1 MNISSLRSPV
11 VQCKLAG
18 AMRHAVAATFIDTPV
33 NRETGSYD
41 VCKKHFGATVYIK
54 NRSGHNFIRCDYR
67 KGEGFVF
74 YGSGSDS
81 VPITDIVIK
90 SLREQ

>member
-18 AMRHAVAATFIDTPV
+18 AMRYAVAASFNPEMFS
-33 NRETGSYD
+33 RETKSYD
-41 VCKKHFGATVYIK
+41 VQRKSWGATVYIRNSK
-54 NRSGHNFIRCDYR
+54 GNNFIRCDYR

-74 YGSGSDS
+74 YGSGSS
-81 VPITDIVIK
+81 TPITGTVIK
-90 SLREQ
+90 SLREA